1 MENVGTFYD
10 QLKYITA
17 NWYIIWPFGN
27 LVAFWYI
34 YTRFGKLHREKSG
47 NPARHR
53 ERDVADYLWRQLSA
67 VSLYVDFRSLST
79 ARGDQGYKGPPK
91 VSMYNVGTK
100 QSCKPKKMSA
110 ENKLKQMYTK
120 WKKQRAIIIFHP
132 WPPGVN
138 LTPRGEL
145 GTQG

>member
-110 ENKLKQMYTK
+110 ENKLKTNVHKMEKAEGHYYFSPL
-120 WKKQRAIIIFHP
+120 A
-132 WPPGVN
+132 
-138 LTPRGEL
+138 PRSEL
-145 GTQG
+145 NP